1 MSQKERK
8 EKEKRR
14 LSSDGQT
21 PKAPTKMSKMA
32 QWDSGD
38 PDFESKLIDQM
49 TIIADAIDRL
59 QKGQT
64 QLQSTFD
71 SKLDKFRKEFLS
83 SIEDKFKA
91 MKVDVDLELANQQR
105 QIEVLSRSVDSI
117 MKRLQ
122 EVEKGEGPYSE
133 TRSGDSVNNSNP
145 LNNPEVTIIATNVE
159 LKHDEDILETARDLV
174 SQLSESVTVTAA
186 APLRSRVQGKP
197 GLVKISLSTV
207 EEKVMILREKRK
219 LKEVGRYRNVFLRGS
234 KSHTERLIELNA
246 RTLMSEKYLVHL
258 YRVSSNGR
266 SVKKIPNIAPM
277 QNRKG

>member
-133 TRSGDSVNNSNP
+133 TRSRDSVNNSNP

-159 LKHDEDILETARDLV
+159 LEHDEDILETARDLV
-174 SQLSESVTVTAA
+174 SQLSESATVTAA
-186 APLRSRVQGKP
+186 ARLRSRVQGKP

-207 EEKVMILREKRK
+207 EEKVKILREKRK

-246 RTLMSEKYLVHL
+246 RTLLSEIPHGHQ
-258 YRVSSNGR
+258 YRITSNGR
-266 SVKKIPNIAPM
+266 IVKKTPNIDSM
-277 QNRKG
+277 QDREG

>member
-1 MSQKERK
+1 MSQKERKEK

-122 EVEKGEGPYSE
+122 EVEKGEDPYSE
-133 TRSGDSVNNSNP
+133 TRSRDNVNNSNP
-145 LNNPEVTIIATNVE
+145 LNNPEGTIIATNVE
-159 LKHDEDILETARDLV
+159 LEHDEDILETARDLV
-174 SQLSESVTVTAA
+174 SQLSESATVTAA
-186 APLRSRVQGKP
+186 ARLRKA
-197 GLVKISLSTV
+197 GLD
-207 EEKVMILREKRK
+207 
-219 LKEVGRYRNVFLRGS
+219 
-234 KSHTERLIELNA
+234 
-246 RTLMSEKYLVHL
+246 
-258 YRVSSNGR
+258 
-266 SVKKIPNIAPM
+266 
-277 QNRKG
+277 